1 MERDGTR
8 SLRDCRVE
16 AVARW
21 ELFVVVRRLLSYV
34 LALAL
39 FAVAFSIAYGDPP
52 PKQPPEPGIT
62 VSDSL

>member
-8 SLRDCRVE
+8 SLRNCPVE
-16 AVARW
+16 AVAR
-21 ELFVVVRRLLSYV
+21 EEPSVVVRRLLSYV

-62 VSDSL
+62 VTGSL

>member
-1 MERDGTR
+1 MEP
-8 SLRDCRVE
+8 
-16 AVARW
+16 
-21 ELFVVVRRLLSYV
+21 FVIVRRLLSYV

-62 VSDSL
+62 VSGSL